1 MFALELVKRVLGDG
15 SMSSAHDYRINAED
29 CLRMAK
35 QASEE
40 RDRPLWA
47 TMAQSWLRLAEHA
60 DRVNLV
66 PDDQAGDIVDGSPEE
81 IDAPRATN

>member
-1 MFALELVKRVLGDG
+1 MC
-15 SMSSAHDYRINAED
+15 SANDYRVNAED

-35 QASEE
+35 NASEE

-66 PDDQAGDIVDGSPEE
+66 PDDCAGDEDQAGAG
-81 IDAPRATN
+81 AQQAAN

>member
-1 MFALELVKRVLGDG
+1 
-15 SMSSAHDYRINAED
+15 MSTANDYRVNAED

-35 QASEE
+35 KESEE

-47 TMAQSWLRLAEHA
+47 TMAQSWLRLAEDA

-66 PDDQAGDIVDGSPEE
+66 PEDQMGDGEEDPEGGRDQE
-81 IDAPRATN
+81 KVGAPQAAN

>member
-1 MFALELVKRVLGDG
+1 MSNANNYRV
-15 SMSSAHDYRINAED
+15 NAED

-35 QASEE
+35 ASEE

-66 PDDQAGDIVDGSPEE
+66 PEDVPHADQE
-81 IDAPRATN
+81 IADAPHTTN